1 MKNKLEGLTRNR
13 LKRNSFVHE
22 NKRLLQQHRE
32 VVSISTDPLPVHNV
46 IESISVTSQALATA
60 FVWAQDLRR
69 NAVIKRKGKVEKLHK
84 YDIAMDFL
92 VENGLSHQEF
102 HFCQSFS

>member
-1 MKNKLEGLTRNR
+1 MKRWPEAHNIPFRPEMLKPEFYSTIKQSKPSPVNKPA
-13 LKRNSFVHE
+13 SS
-22 NKRLLQQHRE
+22 
-32 VVSISTDPLPVHNV
+32 VSIDC
-46 IESISVTSQALATA
+46 ISETTQALATA

-84 YDIAMDFL
+84 YDISMDFL
-92 VENGLSHQEF
+92 VENGLLHQEF